1 MYYLLLMQK
10 LFSIILLCF
19 CFSATAQI
27 EPIGKKKL
35 IFIEFGGAAGYGSIN
50 YELLVKKIQKMKL
63 SARIGLSSHKFKDF
77 QNEFNPDII
86 VPISINTYYGCNHH
100 IELGLGQ
107 VFTSIIY
114 ADKVNYEPTRRNNF
128 STNISIGYRFQKEV
142 PGTICKIAY
151 TPIIQNNSI
160 STHWFSAAVGQFF

>member
-1 MYYLLLMQK
+1 
-10 LFSIILLCF
+10 
-19 CFSATAQI
+19 
-27 EPIGKKKL
+27 
-35 IFIEFGGAAGYGSIN
+35 
-50 YELLVKKIQKMKL
+50 MKL
-63 SARIGLSSHKFKDF
+63 SARVGLSSYKLKDF

-114 ADKVNYEPTRRNNF
+114 ADKFNYMPTRRNNL

-151 TPIIQNNSI
+151 TSIIQNNSI
-160 STHWFSAAVGQFF
+160 LTHWFSAAVGQFF